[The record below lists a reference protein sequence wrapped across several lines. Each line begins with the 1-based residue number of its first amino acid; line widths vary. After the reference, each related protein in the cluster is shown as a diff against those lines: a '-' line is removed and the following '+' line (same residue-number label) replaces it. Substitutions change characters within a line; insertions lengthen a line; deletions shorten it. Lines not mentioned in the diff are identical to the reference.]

1 MLHHHYTSPHP
12 TIQLSPRVG
21 RCDNVLANLVN
32 GPVVD
37 TEYRVS
43 TLEMGIVRVKHIYIY
58 IYSPTIASHQR
69 QELIVERMQSG
80 KKLWRFSSF
89 FLFFSLATREA
100 FLFVSFSLESVYGNC
115 TGMVEK
121 NWIIVWLDGIFWCSN
136 ECIVFGFIARKL
148 ILLDNRFV
156 VFCNQFEIKE
166 RIVLILY

>member
-1 MLHHHYTSPHP
+1 MRQRTCQSCEWSRRWYGIS
-12 TIQLSPRVG
+12 
-21 RCDNVLANLVN
+21 CFNLGN
-32 GPVVD
+32 GD
-37 TEYRVS
+37 CEG
-43 TLEMGIVRVKHIYIY
+43 EAYIY

-89 FLFFSLATREA
+89 FLFFFFSLATREA

-136 ECIVFGFIARKL
+136 ECTVFGFVARKL

-166 RIVLILY
+166 RILLILY